1 MYEKLIE
8 MSRNNDCTAGNLL
21 DFSYRQNYYKLVG
34 IDLSR
39 QTNTNI
45 PEQTNFRG
53 NLDENNVAAMFF
65 IAKKQQKNY
74 LKIFFKFINCFRM
87 I

>member
-1 MYEKLIE
+1 
-8 MSRNNDCTAGNLL
+8 MSRNNDYTAGNLL

>member
-1 MYEKLIE
+1 
-8 MSRNNDCTAGNLL
+8 MSRNNDYTAGNLL
-21 DFSYRQNYYKLVG
+21 DFSYRQNYYKLGG